1 MPKDDGNITVVK
13 DQPGRPHA
21 GKVFAVVH
29 AHSSDAPHYA
39 AGLCA
44 KLIAEGYTGY
54 LVRTTNDEK
63 SGGRSIAQN
72 ILSNE
77 QEQVTMA
84 AGLGFKDVFDLYY
97 RSHFMD
103 GISAVEIQSRLVLLF
118 RMLKAD
124 AVIS

>member
-44 KLIAEGYTGY
+44 KLMAEGYTGY

-63 SGGRSIAQN
+63 SGGQSMARN
-72 ILSNE
+72 ILNNE
-77 QEQVTMA
+77 QEHLKMA
-84 AGLGFKDVFDLYY
+84 GHWVLRMFSTFTIET
-97 RSHFMD
+97 
-103 GISAVEIQSRLVLLF
+103 ISWTESRP
-118 RMLKAD
+118 
-124 AVIS
+124 